1 MAKILITEQIHP
13 IGPGLLEAAGH
24 QIIQANGDVE
34 VVRREIV
41 DADAV
46 LVRIMKLPEEL
57 LSLGKKLRLISKH
70 GVGVDGIDLDYC
82 RKAGIPVATAPNAN
96 SRSVAEH
103 AVALMM
109 TLAKNI
115 IPVTEAYREEGFWVK
130 DKSVGMEL
138 AGKTLGLIG
147 IGRIGTIFARIC
159 RSGLDMRVLAYDPHV
174 DQVPEGIV
182 LVPDMQEV
190 IRQAD
195 VLSIFCPL
203 TPDTYHIMDADNL
216 SLMKKSALFINC
228 ARGGLVDE
236 AALIEVLQEGKIA
249 GAGLDVTDPEP
260 MEPDNPLFRME
271 NVIVTPHYAP
281 YTREAALRVSKL
293 AGENIIAVLNGKEP
307 VGRIV

>member
-24 QIIQANGDVE
+24 HIVQANGDLE
-34 VVRREIV
+34 TVRREIV

-46 LVRIMKLPEEL
+46 LVRIMP
-57 LSLGKKLRLISKH
+57 LSAETLALGKKLRIVSKH
-70 GVGVDGIDLDYC
+70 GVGVDGIDLEYC
-82 RKAGIPVATAPNAN
+82 RAAGIPVTTAPNAN

-103 AVALMM
+103 AVALLM

-115 IPVTEAYREEGFWVK
+115 IPVTKGYKEEGFWVK
-130 DKSVGMEL
+130 DKSSGMEL

-147 IGRIGTIFARIC
+147 IGRIGTLFARIC

-174 DQVPEGIV
+174 EQVPEGII
-182 LVPDMQEV
+182 LVSDMQEV

-203 TPDTYHIMDADNL
+203 TPDTYHIMNEENIGM
-216 SLMKKSALFINC
+216 MKKSALFINC

-236 AALIEVLQEGKIA
+236 AALIKALQNGDIA

-260 MEPDNPLFRME
+260 VAADSPLFQME

-281 YTREAALRVSKL
+281 YTKEASLRVSKM
-293 AGENIIAVLNGKEP
+293 AGENIVAVLNGKEP